1 MYYMTQELFFRVKVK
16 EASPFSA
23 MMIKNLGRVTKTWQL
38 KKGHG
43 NDYRCYPDLE
53 IQEMIKKGDQF
64 VPAEPK
70 SITENVAEV
79 SDNPDQKD
87 TGSQDVETVQQRF
100 NDVAIEQLKAYL
112 SAKGVPSNELRGLAK
127 ADLIAR
133 AESL

>member
-1 MYYMTQELFFRVKVK
+1 MMQELFFRVTVK

-38 KKGHG
+38 KKGNG

-64 VPAEPK
+64 VPAESK
-70 SITENVAEV
+70 SNIENVAEV
-79 SDNPDQKD
+79 SDNPNQKD
-87 TGSQDVETVQQRF
+87 TGSQDVETVQQKF
-100 NDVAIEQLKAYL
+100 NDMSIEQLKAYL